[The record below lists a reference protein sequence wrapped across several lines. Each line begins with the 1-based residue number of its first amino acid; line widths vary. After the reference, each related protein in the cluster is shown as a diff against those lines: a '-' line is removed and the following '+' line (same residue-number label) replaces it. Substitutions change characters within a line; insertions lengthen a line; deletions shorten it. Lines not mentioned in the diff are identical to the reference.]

1 MKIIATTTEK
11 LTIKTY
17 RLSLGDRLL
26 SYIEHVNDKGSVVD
40 CNLRDVDGD
49 EIGDAALLEQV
60 EEFVDSLGENKPK
73 TGKQSEFTVTITANR
88 HINAHD
94 EDEALALVR
103 DELPDAFDLIE
114 DEVKPSADSDD
125 DEPQRR
131 DEKNGLYSDRVDVA
145 N

>member
-60 EEFVDSLGENKPK
+60 EEFVDSLN
-73 TGKQSEFTVTITANR
+73 
-88 HINAHD
+88 
-94 EDEALALVR
+94 EDE
-103 DELPDAFDLIE
+103 
-114 DEVKPSADSDD
+114 KSSG
-125 DEPQRR
+125 RR
-131 DEKNGLYSDRVDVA
+131 CR
-145 N
+145 